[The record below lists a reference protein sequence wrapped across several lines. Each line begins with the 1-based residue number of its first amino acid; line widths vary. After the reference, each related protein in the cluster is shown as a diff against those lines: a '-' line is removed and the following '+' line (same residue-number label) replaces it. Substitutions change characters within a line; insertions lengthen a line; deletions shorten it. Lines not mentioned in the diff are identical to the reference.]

1 MPRIFDNIEESL
13 LPALQ
18 ETLELSGHAEDRLCL
33 VHEENGEAHELKI
46 TCSTGLVGKTISGTK
61 EKAW

>member
-18 ETLELSGHAEDRLCL
+18 ETLALCARGDCHPGNMQARSSAEVVR
-33 VHEENGEAHELKI
+33 
-46 TCSTGLVGKTISGTK
+46 
-61 EKAW
+61 

>member
-13 LPALQ
+13 HPALQ

-33 VHEENGEAHELKI
+33 VHEENGEDHEQKI
-46 TCSTGLVGKTISGTK
+46 TCSTGLVGKNK
-61 EKAW
+61 